1 MTVSSPAALRA
12 RYVADAV
19 STASPARLLVML
31 YDKLA
36 LDLGQSEDAF
46 RAGDA
51 VHGRDRAAHAQEI
64 VFELMSA
71 LEADAWEGGPKLAS
85 LYSFLVAE
93 LTKAIVGADP
103 DVIAQCRELVAPLR
117 EAWHAAAADVAQV
130 APAAAGGVA

>member
-1 MTVSSPAALRA
+1 MSSPAALRA

-36 LDLGQSEDAF
+36 LDLSQAEDAF

-51 VHGRDRAAHAQEI
+51 VHGRDRSAHAQEI

-71 LEADAWEGGPKLAS
+71 LDADAWDGGPKLAS
-85 LYSFLVAE
+85 LYSYLVAE
-93 LTKAIVGADP
+93 LTKGIVAADA
-103 DVIAQCRELVAPLR
+103 DVIAECRALVAPLR

-130 APAAAGGVA
+130 APAGAEGVA